1 MRQFS
6 LSRSKQWLT
15 CTQFSFS
22 RLLIGNH
29 GRHEGNGE
37 GERHGAHE
45 EGHSVSAVRA
55 LAVAPALAVGL
66 DTHVT
71 AKSSLN
77 VAEAKNRP
85 VSKVIT
91 PLKDMLKQNVT
102 VSEPCNLLHSSVRN
116 PFPKHSDIA
125 LHCLEIG
132 RKTSEF
138 LCLEESTISEE
149 SKLNLITATQFIEI

>member
-1 MRQFS
+1 MPCS
-6 LSRSKQWLT
+6 
-15 CTQFSFS
+15 
-22 RLLIGNH
+22 G
-29 GRHEGNGE
+29 
-37 GERHGAHE
+37 
-45 EGHSVSAVRA
+45 
-55 LAVAPALAVGL
+55 
-66 DTHVT
+66 
-71 AKSSLN
+71 SLN

-132 RKTSEF
+132 RKTPEF
-138 LCLEESTISEE
+138 LVCDSCDVCDSCQLQSLRLLSFAKYANLVTCKVCDSSHLSKFANLVTSKVCGTLLKAHCQSMRKLQFAESLSESTI
-149 SKLNLITATQFIEI
+149 